1 MSALHPQLSGDRV
14 PGMSAVAP
22 RLLALH
28 RLISEEQA
36 ERAIERGKGRRPALF
51 PVEKTLPLT
60 LQALQ
65 DSFSLSGRDFLEHCC
80 RFIGV
85 GPFAP
90 PGLRRHFTVSAL
102 LSDLAWCLL
111 DEDDEEGCVVT
122 ASLFARIISDDDRE
136 LLPMDFLA
144 AVVRAYVDHTRYLL
158 PLLHRYARTAWDW
171 AATHGSDDVF
181 LFLRDGLC
189 FWPAF
194 LALQHRH
201 QSPQPML
208 RHLIYTRPLRQ
219 HRLAPLVTTG
229 DGADCVVEPL
239 RPIARGTLL
248 DVGLYGTLI
257 QSLHDTGFLQRD
269 NGVLFFGSRN
279 PHIAGF
285 MNQQTQQGTPT
296 SVQEVI
302 SMVDTIECLMKPI
315 QLVTQTDEGSR
326 VLLRLGDPLSFICA
340 AALMRELYHYRDD
353 DQAPARG
360 EWYLKE
366 PIPAWK
372 DASDFIARFHVPSC
386 MPPSTFVVR
395 AE

>member
-1 MSALHPQLSGDRV
+1 MSALHPHLSGDRV
-14 PGMSAVAP
+14 PGMSALAP

-36 ERAIERGKGRRPALF
+36 ERAIEQGKARRPALF
-51 PVEKTLPLT
+51 PVEHTLPLT
-60 LQALQ
+60 LQALEH
-65 DSFSLSGRDFLEHCC
+65 SFHLTGRDFLEHCC

-85 GPFAP
+85 GPWAP
-90 PGLRRHFTVSAL
+90 PGLHRQFTVSSL
-102 LSDLAWCLL
+102 LSDLSWCLL

-122 ASLFARIISDDDRE
+122 ASLFARILADEHRE
-136 LLPMDFLA
+136 LLPMDFLQA
-144 AVVRAYVDHTRYLL
+144 ITDAYVESTRYLL

-171 AATHGSDDVF
+171 AATNGSDDVY

-194 LALQHRH
+194 LALQRRH
-201 QSPQPML
+201 QSSQPTL

-219 HRLAPLVTTG
+219 HRLAPLVTM
-229 DGADCVVEPL
+229 GAGAHCVVEPL
-239 RPIARGTLL
+239 RPIERGTLL

-257 QSLHDTGFLQRD
+257 QTLHDTGFLQKD
-269 NGVLFFGSRN
+269 NGVFFFGSRN

-285 MNQQTQQGTPT
+285 MNQLGDGGSAT
-296 SVQEVI
+296 SVKQVI

-315 QLVTQTDEGSR
+315 QLVTQTEQGSR
-326 VLLRLGDPLSFICA
+326 VFVRLGDPLSFLCA
-340 AALMRELYHYRDD
+340 ASFMRALYRYTDD
-353 DQAPARG
+353 DSAPAQG
-360 EWYLKE
+360 QWYLEE

-386 MPPSTFVVR
+386 APAKSFVVR
-395 AE
+395 GP